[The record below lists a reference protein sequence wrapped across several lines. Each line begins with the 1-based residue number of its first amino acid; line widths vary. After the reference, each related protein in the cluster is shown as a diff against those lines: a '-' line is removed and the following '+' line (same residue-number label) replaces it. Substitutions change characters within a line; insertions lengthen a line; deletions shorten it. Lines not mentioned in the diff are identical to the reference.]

1 LTFSP
6 TSFRA
11 NEALDVI
18 QSLKNKGPPSLALS
32 FISDQKQMSAF
43 GAQYAQVE
51 WERLQEA
58 CALNPK
64 LADVAAREVE
74 PEAIEAA

>member
-1 LTFSP
+1 
-6 TSFRA
+6 
-11 NEALDVI
+11 
-18 QSLKNKGPPSLALS
+18 
-32 FISDQKQMSAF
+32 MSAF

-64 LADVAAREVE
+64 LADVAARKVE